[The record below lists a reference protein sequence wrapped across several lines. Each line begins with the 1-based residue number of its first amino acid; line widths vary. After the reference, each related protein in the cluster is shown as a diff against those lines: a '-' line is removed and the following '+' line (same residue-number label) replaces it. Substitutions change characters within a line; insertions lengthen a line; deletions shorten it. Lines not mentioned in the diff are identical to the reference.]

1 MSPFLL
7 QVATASDPG
16 RVRARNEDAVAARP
30 DVGLVV
36 VADGMGGHAAG
47 DRASALAVEEVL
59 RGLGGSAGE
68 GDALLRVEGAVRAAH
83 QRVLDAADLAPELR
97 GMGTTLTVLLL
108 DRSRTNWVVGH
119 VGDSRAYLFRNGRLR
134 QVTRDQTWV
143 QDQVDMGHLD
153 LHAAAV
159 HPLSS
164 LLLQAIGSGND
175 VAPEIVHEPVEAG
188 DVFLLCSDGL
198 IRVVEDAELQAAL
211 AALDPAAGE
220 DLQEA
225 VDALVELA
233 NTRGGPDNVTIALAR
248 VVEGRR

>member
-1 MSPFLL
+1 MSSFVL

-30 DVGLVV
+30 EVGLVV

-47 DRASALAVEEVL
+47 DKASSLAVEEVV
-59 RGLGGSAGE
+59 RGLGGAGGE
-68 GDALLRVEGAVRAAH
+68 GNALLRVEGAVRAAH
-83 QRVLDAADLAPELR
+83 QRVLDAADLAPDLR

-108 DRSRTNWVVGH
+108 DRSRGSWVVGH

-164 LLLQAIGSGND
+164 LLLQAIGSGNE
-175 VAPEIVHEPVEAG
+175 VAPEMVQEALEDG
-188 DVFLLCSDGL
+188 DLFLLCSDGL
-198 IRVVEDAELQAAL
+198 IRVVEDSEIEAAL
-211 AALDPAAGE
+211 AALDRNGDHE
-220 DLQEA
+220 LQGT

-233 NTRGGPDNVTIALAR
+233 NQRGGPDNVTIALVQVTELPR
-248 VVEGRR
+248 